1 MKKTFY
7 RGIILFV
14 LHNFGRGRNEITCSA
29 DPLAM
34 GFLLSQ
40 DGGRV
45 RESAGSFYNGSQ
57 FRRFVDEIDIPPQVC
72 VFKRSQNLW
81 GKLVDTLKCSL
92 PRTQLWT
99 SVGITLA
106 NGREQR
112 FNPKTLY
119 TCIPGTSFW
128 HQNKNNSNKM
138 TKTKKKR
145 NLSWLELDLGLYLT
159 LDTTHSPKLYHSLRV
174 YCRRN
179 S

>member
-1 MKKTFY
+1 MAVECEK
-7 RGIILFV
+7 V
-14 LHNFGRGRNEITCSA
+14 L
-29 DPLAM
+29 D
-34 GFLLSQ
+34 
-40 DGGRV
+40 
-45 RESAGSFYNGSQ
+45 SFYNRSQ

-128 HQNKNNSNKM
+128 HRNKNNNNKM
-138 TKTKKKR
+138 TKTKKKKFKLTR
-145 NLSWLELDLGLYLT
+145 TWLGPLLDSWYNSLAYSLSFFAGLLKEKFLT
-159 LDTTHSPKLYHSLRV
+159 FSKS
-174 YCRRN
+174 
-179 S
+179 